1 MSLMRLLS
9 AGKSW
14 VGMSDNA
21 GRYQVTRQ
29 RLLPKFGRGANPFQ
43 PGAPAVESEP
53 APAPAA
59 AASEPVKALKTTQVI
74 PELAAQPVRPALAA
88 PAVSW
93 WKRLAGVFRFRP
105 GRPAAAAV
113 RLPRKAVQA
122 ELTLESVKVVR
133 NDLSDAD
140 LDVVPANVKAPAPVA
155 VAPAVAVAV
164 RPAPVVA
171 AVPAPA
177 PMPVAENSNGWRRA
191 ATRLIGMGRG

>member
-43 PGAPAVESEP
+43 PGAPSVESE
-53 APAPAA
+53 PAPAA
-59 AASEPVKALKTTQVI
+59 AASEPVNALKTTQVI

-93 WKRLAGVFRFRP
+93 WKRLAGVFRYRP

-140 LDVVPANVKAPAPVA
+140 LDVVPAKVKAPAPVA
-155 VAPAVAVAV
+155 VAPAVAVAA

-171 AVPAPA
+171 AASAPA
-177 PMPVAENSNGWRRA
+177 PMPVPEHSNGWRRA